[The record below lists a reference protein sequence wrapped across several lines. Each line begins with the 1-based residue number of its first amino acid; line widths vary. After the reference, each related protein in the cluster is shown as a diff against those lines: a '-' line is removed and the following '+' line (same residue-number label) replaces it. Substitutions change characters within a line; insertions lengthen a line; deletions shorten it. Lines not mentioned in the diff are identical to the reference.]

1 MTRFTFLQKK
11 DCIIKVCSII
21 RRMLLT
27 GEEYRWIEHQ
37 VFDRKMKEY
46 NKMLTQ
52 IKEER
57 KRA

>member
-1 MTRFTFLQKK
+1 
-11 DCIIKVCSII
+11 
-21 RRMLLT
+21 MLLT
-27 GEEYRWIEHQ
+27 GEEYCWIEHR

-57 KRA
+57 KSA